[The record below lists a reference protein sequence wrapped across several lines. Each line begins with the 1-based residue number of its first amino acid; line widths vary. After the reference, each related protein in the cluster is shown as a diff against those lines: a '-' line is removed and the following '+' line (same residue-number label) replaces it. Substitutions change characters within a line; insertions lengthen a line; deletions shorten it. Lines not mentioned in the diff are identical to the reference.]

1 MWSFMLLF
9 SVPLGLAWW
18 YYDRRQKK
26 FDQDPGQHHLASL
39 LIAAATGQDGVTRG
53 QVTKHLATLAKGQT
67 ARRVRLTHAV
77 LLIRSE
83 AAPDLYEKVLKLSR
97 EL

>member
-1 MWSFMLLF
+1 MLLF

-18 YYDRRQKK
+18 FYDRRQKR

-39 LIAAATGQDGVTRG
+39 LIAAATGRDGVSRRD
-53 QVTKHLATLAKGQT
+53 VAVHLATLAKGQT
-67 ARRVRLTHAV
+67 ARRVRLNHAV
-77 LLIRSE
+77 LLVRSE